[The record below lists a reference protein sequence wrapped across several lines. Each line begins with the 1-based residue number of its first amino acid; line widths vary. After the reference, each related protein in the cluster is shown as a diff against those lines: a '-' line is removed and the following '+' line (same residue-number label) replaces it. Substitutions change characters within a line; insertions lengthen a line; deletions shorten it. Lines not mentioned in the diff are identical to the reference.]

1 MHDILPGMIDFM
13 RGHPIMSLP
22 TLAIPC
28 SRSIWLR
35 GCLSLAALSLL
46 LIVAVGALAAG
57 EIRAGRMAPL
67 QGVVGFGPATLTAE
81 VVDCPH
87 FPRCIVH
94 AAPGDTTPPPDRVP
108 VQYII
113 VVRLPSM
120 NGQVVYRVFDVW
132 LEGDVGWVVTP
143 DY

>member
-1 MHDILPGMIDFM
+1 M

-35 GCLSLAALSLL
+35 GCLSLVAITLLL
-46 LIVAVGALAAG
+46 LIAGGALAAA

-67 QGVVGFGPATLTAE
+67 QGVVGFGPATLTAK

-87 FPRCIVH
+87 FPSCIVH
-94 AAPGDTTPPPDRVP
+94 APPGDTTPLPDRVP
-108 VQYII
+108 AQ
-113 VVRLPSM
+113 
-120 NGQVVYRVFDVW
+120 
-132 LEGDVGWVVTP
+132 
-143 DY
+143 